1 MPFVFLF
8 GRKSAGFDE
17 VFGQDSE
24 LGIEAFGE
32 VAGVVEAYFVAHFVD
47 FAVAGLQ

>member
-1 MPFVFLF
+1 MSV
-8 GRKSAGFDE
+8 RFDK
-17 VFGQDSE
+17 VFGQDPE

-32 VAGVVEAYFVAHFVD
+32 VAGVVEANFVAHFVD